1 MSSERYRHAPTEW
14 VFYRGR
20 GKINEINLHSVFTTP
35 FILPRT
41 TLIHHPSK
49 PRNLSLPARHPPTMS
64 PTVDELRNEI
74 RVETGRYE
82 RVESTAFTKEALAA
96 ICEAVGYEIG
106 PGSLPPKP
114 EMRISAERFRSDQ
127 AT

>member
-1 MSSERYRHAPTEW
+1 
-14 VFYRGR
+14 
-20 GKINEINLHSVFTTP
+20 
-35 FILPRT
+35 
-41 TLIHHPSK
+41 
-49 PRNLSLPARHPPTMS
+49 MS

-114 EMRISAERFRSDQ
+114 EMRAGILFSIGELDENDPDEASGAFRKAELEAIAAALREE
-127 AT
+127 